1 MRAPSIL
8 FLNTFECTLFSRL
21 SAAVAHDP
29 ISPSVCLVA
38 PPPSSLPL
46 VLLSSWPFSSV
57 QLRLFSNTKIF
68 ALRLKSYSFTWP
80 TRTLI
85 FWLPSSLISCSP
97 ISPSSVDT
105 SRIGSFCLTS
115 PAALALSWLV
125 LSQFRLVLLLCS
137 RLPLCCCPDSAAGPR
152 LLLILAFPALHSMS
166 AGHQGACACSSASQ
180 GASAAS
186 HAHSNLGQALWSKW
200 ITNSAIQGSYDIGW
214 EVQVGLLSLGSLPVG
229 GVRAQPLR
237 TVLAGHPPRTGFFSP
252 SELSA
257 V

>member
-1 MRAPSIL
+1 MFVLSQILGNGAHIHPLVQVRHPGNSIFDALASLPPVNMRAPSIL

-186 HAHSNLGQALWSKW
+186 HAHSNLGQALWSK
-200 ITNSAIQGSYDIGW
+200 
-214 EVQVGLLSLGSLPVG
+214 
-229 GVRAQPLR
+229 
-237 TVLAGHPPRTGFFSP
+237 
-252 SELSA
+252 
-257 V
+257 